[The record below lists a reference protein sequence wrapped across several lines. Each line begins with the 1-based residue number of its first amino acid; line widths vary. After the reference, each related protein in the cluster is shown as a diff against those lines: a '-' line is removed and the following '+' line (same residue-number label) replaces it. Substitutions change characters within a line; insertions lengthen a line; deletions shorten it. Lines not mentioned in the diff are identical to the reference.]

1 MTDDTRTRD
10 GQHRSHGYRLGQG
23 SGRII
28 RSTSPL
34 GLPLGI
40 EEAPMAIDQT
50 AARSRRAL
58 LAAGLGGLVATVA
71 SALGR
76 PDVVRAG
83 SDGDVVLGGSNSTT
97 STTYL
102 TNSVGGAIVIDAT
115 AVGTAVYAYAE
126 AGFGVEAKTKAYAAV
141 YGNSDSADGVDGV
154 SGTSYGVRGS
164 STSNVGVYGESGSQ
178 YGVYGTSTN
187 QVGVYGESTNHP
199 GVVGTS
205 TNSIGVS
212 GTSPNGT
219 GVAGSSGIGV
229 GVNGHSNATNR
240 AGTVGQSD
248 GDSTGVLGISGT
260 PVPDAPA
267 KTGVYGEAT
276 QDTAARGVWGK
287 STTGRGVYGEASSGH
302 GVRGYART
310 GAAVYGST
318 IGLKSG
324 LALHTVGRVRLDNSV
339 GLATILSGHNSV
351 TVTPGIDLTA
361 TSAVVATLQGSAGAT
376 TTVHRVVVDAS
387 GDTFTIYLTANATTN
402 VTVAWHIFG

>member
-76 PDVVRAG
+76 PGVATAASGDPVILSSVNLTSAG
-83 SDGDVVLGGSNSTT
+83 
-97 STTYL
+97 TTYIDNDANVNNVFVVNAQGSGGNAIAG
-102 TNSVGGAIVIDAT
+102 NSSNANGVVGTASGAANGVVGGAA
-115 AVGTAVYAYAE
+115 
-126 AGFGVEAKTKAYAAV
+126 
-141 YGNSDSADGVDGV
+141 
-154 SGTSYGVRGS
+154 SGH
-164 STSNVGVYGESGSQ
+164 GVYGYTDTGDGVHGISTSH

-267 KTGVYGEAT
+267 KTGVYGEAA
-276 QDTAARGVWGK
+276 QDSSARGVWGK

-402 VTVAWHIFG
+402 VTVAWHLFG

>member
-76 PDVVRAG
+76 PGVATAASGDPVILSSVNLTSAG
-83 SDGDVVLGGSNSTT
+83 
-97 STTYL
+97 TTYIDNDANVNNVFVVNAQGSGGNAIAG
-102 TNSVGGAIVIDAT
+102 NSSNANGVVGTASGAANGVVGGAA
-115 AVGTAVYAYAE
+115 
-126 AGFGVEAKTKAYAAV
+126 
-141 YGNSDSADGVDGV
+141 
-154 SGTSYGVRGS
+154 SGH
-164 STSNVGVYGESGSQ
+164 GVYGYTDTGDGVHGISTSH

-402 VTVAWHIFG
+402 VTVAWHLFG

>member
-1 MTDDTRTRD
+1 
-10 GQHRSHGYRLGQG
+10 
-23 SGRII
+23 
-28 RSTSPL
+28 
-34 GLPLGI
+34 
-40 EEAPMAIDQT
+40 MAIDQT

-76 PDVVRAG
+76 PGVATAASGDPVILSSVNLTSAG
-83 SDGDVVLGGSNSTT
+83 
-97 STTYL
+97 TTYIDNDANVNNVFVVNAQGSGGNAIAG
-102 TNSVGGAIVIDAT
+102 NSSNANGVVGTASGAANGVVGGAA
-115 AVGTAVYAYAE
+115 
-126 AGFGVEAKTKAYAAV
+126 
-141 YGNSDSADGVDGV
+141 
-154 SGTSYGVRGS
+154 SGP
-164 STSNVGVYGESGSQ
+164 GVYGYTDTGDGVHGISTSH

-376 TTVHRVVVDAS
+376 TTVHRVVVDAA

-402 VTVAWHIFG
+402 VPVAWHIFG

>member
-76 PDVVRAG
+76 PGVATAASGDPVILSSVNLTSAG
-83 SDGDVVLGGSNSTT
+83 
-97 STTYL
+97 TTYIDNDANVNNVFVVNAQGSGGNAIAG
-102 TNSVGGAIVIDAT
+102 NSSNANGVVGTASGAANGVVGGAA
-115 AVGTAVYAYAE
+115 
-126 AGFGVEAKTKAYAAV
+126 
-141 YGNSDSADGVDGV
+141 
-154 SGTSYGVRGS
+154 SGH
-164 STSNVGVYGESGSQ
+164 GVYGYTDTGDGVHGISTSH

-212 GTSPNGT
+212 ASSPNGT

-402 VTVAWHIFG
+402 VTVAWHLFG

>member
-76 PDVVRAG
+76 PGVATAASGDPVILSSVNLTSAG
-83 SDGDVVLGGSNSTT
+83 
-97 STTYL
+97 TTYIDNDANVNNVFVVNAQGSGGNAIAG
-102 TNSVGGAIVIDAT
+102 NSSNANGVVGTASGAANGVVGGAA
-115 AVGTAVYAYAE
+115 
-126 AGFGVEAKTKAYAAV
+126 
-141 YGNSDSADGVDGV
+141 
-154 SGTSYGVRGS
+154 SGH
-164 STSNVGVYGESGSQ
+164 GVYGYTDTGDGVHGISTSH

-376 TTVHRVVVDAS
+376 TTVHRVVVDAA

-402 VTVAWHIFG
+402 VTVAWHLFG

>member
-1 MTDDTRTRD
+1 MADNPRTRD

-76 PDVVRAG
+76 PGVATAASGDPVILSSVNLTSAG
-83 SDGDVVLGGSNSTT
+83 
-97 STTYL
+97 TTYIDNDANVNNVFVVNAQGSGGNAIAG
-102 TNSVGGAIVIDAT
+102 NSSNANGVVGTASGAANGVVGGAA
-115 AVGTAVYAYAE
+115 
-126 AGFGVEAKTKAYAAV
+126 
-141 YGNSDSADGVDGV
+141 
-154 SGTSYGVRGS
+154 SGH
-164 STSNVGVYGESGSQ
+164 GVYGYTDTGDGVHGISTSH

-402 VTVAWHIFG
+402 VTVAWHLFG